1 MDKIEGFFGTLT
13 PLQRAI
19 NRATDKSVREA
30 NWELNLDIIDEI
42 NRGGERNIK
51 IATKQLFR
59 RLGQS
64 EDNVKMLSLE
74 LLQSCMNECGAGFHA
89 EVGKR
94 MKTMSELCTSS
105 KYSRKVQA
113 KAIEMVAKWGRSIK
127 AYGVLQVFYQTFA
140 ELKRKGV
147 KFPEK
152 DEGAPMFSPP
162 ATSTPP
168 IVVKAK
174 PIVSERQNTTSN
186 TTSTKTSEEQRSRAF
201 SSTEFIPKLEM
212 DLNTVQMR
220 LNLFTE
226 MFASMTVAST
236 PDQVLLEGLDFLD
249 QCVPR
254 LKRLINASVSG
265 KIKISEKTVGLLFSL
280 NDDVSNLINTFIE
293 AERGGF
299 LDLEKAKKLIKTV
312 KKETTTSTKEEDE
325 DEEEQGPKPVAAP
338 KIPKIQNQAS
348 TESVDHGD
356 LLADIFDDV
365 PPASTSSKDETA
377 TTTDLDDLFGLN

>member
-1 MDKIEGFFGTLT
+1 MQQTNQFVRQIGSSILILLMRSIEVEKESTSSYFPFLERHTLT
-13 PLQRAI
+13 HTFQ
-19 NRATDKSVREA
+19 SS
-30 NWELNLDIIDEI
+30 
-42 NRGGERNIK
+42 IK
-51 IATKQLFR
+51 TATKQLFR

-105 KYSRKVQA
+105 KYSRKVQM

-174 PIVSERQNTTSN
+174 PIVSERQSTTSN

-201 SSTEFIPKLEM
+201 SSTEFISKLEM
-212 DLNTVQMR
+212 DLSTFSAHFRTCQSCVITHISHTHR
-220 LNLFTE
+220 YGTDETE
-226 MFASMTVAST
+226 SFHGNV
-236 PDQVLLEGLDFLD
+236 
-249 QCVPR
+249 CVHDC
-254 LKRLINASVSG
+254 S
-265 KIKISEKTVGLLFSL
+265 
-280 NDDVSNLINTFIE
+280 INTRSG
-293 AERGGF
+293 ATRGIGF
-299 LDLEKAKKLIKTV
+299 LGSMCSSIKTTHQCIRV
-312 KKETTTSTKEEDE
+312 
-325 DEEEQGPKPVAAP
+325 G
-338 KIPKIQNQAS
+338 
-348 TESVDHGD
+348 
-356 LLADIFDDV
+356 
-365 PPASTSSKDETA
+365 
-377 TTTDLDDLFGLN
+377 

>member
-1 MDKIEGFFGTLT
+1 
-13 PLQRAI
+13 
-19 NRATDKSVREA
+19 
-30 NWELNLDIIDEI
+30 
-42 NRGGERNIK
+42 
-51 IATKQLFR
+51 
-59 RLGQS
+59 
-64 EDNVKMLSLE
+64 MLSLE

-105 KYSRKVQA
+105 KYSRKVQT

-186 TTSTKTSEEQRSRAF
+186 TTSTKISEEQRSRAF

-212 DLNTVQMR
+212 DL
-220 LNLFTE
+220 
-226 MFASMTVAST
+226 ST
-236 PDQVLLEGLDFLD
+236 
-249 QCVPR
+249 
-254 LKRLINASVSG
+254 
-265 KIKISEKTVGLLFSL
+265 FS
-280 NDDVSNLINTFIE
+280 SF
-293 AERGGF
+293 
-299 LDLEKAKKLIKTV
+299 
-312 KKETTTSTKEEDE
+312 
-325 DEEEQGPKPVAAP
+325 
-338 KIPKIQNQAS
+338 
-348 TESVDHGD
+348 
-356 LLADIFDDV
+356 
-365 PPASTSSKDETA
+365 SSLTPH
-377 TTTDLDDLFGLN
+377 THVHTHTQIRYR

>member
-105 KYSRKVQA
+105 KYSRKVQT

-186 TTSTKTSEEQRSRAF
+186 TTSTKISEEQRSRAF